1 MLRSCRRVRLV
12 VFDMDGVLVDV
23 RSSWQVI
30 HDVFGASNLENVKR
44 YVEGRI
50 TYGELMRRDIALW
63 GRVHIDRIRE
73 ALSAVPLMPGA
84 TEAFAGLKGAG
95 LRTGLISAGVS
106 VLADRLQA
114 VLGIDR
120 VFANKVLA
128 DQQGFLT
135 GEGEEIVG
143 LLDKLGVLKR
153 LVAMEKVSLQEC
165 AVIGDGPYDVP
176 MFKEAGLGIAFNT
189 GDDEVRK
196 AADVVVEGKDLR
208 RILPCL
214 LEQRE

>member
-1 MLRSCRRVRLV
+1 MHMLKSCRKLRIV

-23 RSSWQVI
+23 RSSWQFI
-30 HDVFGASNLENVKR
+30 HDAFGASNLENVKR
-44 YVEGRI
+44 YVEGEI

-63 GRVHIDRIRE
+63 GRVHINRIKE
-73 ALSAVPLMPGA
+73 TLSAVPLMPGA
-84 TEAFAGLKGAG
+84 TEVFAGLKGAG

-120 VFANKVLA
+120 VFANKVLI

-143 LLDKLGVLKR
+143 LLDKLSVLKR

-165 AVIGDGPYDVP
+165 AVIGDGPYDIP
-176 MFKEAGLGIAFNT
+176 MFREAGLSIAFNI

-208 RILPCL
+208 GILPCL
-214 LEQRE
+214 LE